1 MLSVSALPSLTS
13 RRRSASKARLRL
25 QTRFKLTNNLQR
37 KTENLLYNIYIVIT
51 FHGCSRS
58 TTTSIVSSK
67 VSGSFNKIISIK
79 SFIHIQFMNLI
90 HRLSRWNRS
99 KPPFRSVLCITKSRM
114 ELLLFII
121 QILRIK
127 VYLSLEQVCSIM
139 DNYTTHLF
147 HMLMAGKKEDH
158 LARCKMGD
166 QLMAVTILTSIAM
179 TAHNM
184 QTHWR
189 QTLICQDGNTVQYR
203 QTKR

>member
-67 VSGSFNKIISIK
+67 VTGSLNKILSIK
-79 SFIHIQFMNLI
+79 SFIHIEFMKI

-99 KPPFRSVLCITKSRM
+99 KPPFRSVLCITESRM
-114 ELLLFII
+114 DSLLFNI
-121 QILRIK
+121 QILRINS
-127 VYLSLEQVCSIM
+127 YHSLE
-139 DNYTTHLF
+139 
-147 HMLMAGKKEDH
+147 
-158 LARCKMGD
+158 
-166 QLMAVTILTSIAM
+166 
-179 TAHNM
+179 
-184 QTHWR
+184 
-189 QTLICQDGNTVQYR
+189 
-203 QTKR
+203 